1 MSRNEDAMLHLN
13 WAKQAEKRGDFLAAR
28 MEHLK
33 CVESWKQSGDITEL
47 DKATREYEAFVRR
60 DPVFEKLLSILLPII
75 DSNPGILQSEIA
87 KQAESVDWA
96 TLYDYN
102 RPIARED
109 VYYALY
115 FAEKFNRITRAKKG
129 RSYELRI
136 AI

>member
-28 MEHLK
+28 MEYLK
-33 CVESWKQSGDITEL
+33 CVESWKQSDDIIEL
-47 DKATREYEAFVRR
+47 EKATREYEAFVRR

-75 DSNPGILQSEIA
+75 KSNPGILQSEIA

-115 FAEKFNRITRAKKG
+115 FAEKFDRITRTKKG

>member
-28 MEHLK
+28 MEYLK
-33 CVESWKQSGDITEL
+33 CVESWKQSDDIIEL
-47 DKATREYEAFVRR
+47 EKATREYEAFVRR
-60 DPVFEKLLSILLPII
+60 DPVFEKLLAILLPII
-75 DSNPGILQSEIA
+75 DSNPSILQSEIA

-115 FAEKFNRITRAKKG
+115 FAEKFDRITRTKKG

>member
-28 MEHLK
+28 IEYLK
-33 CVESWKQSGDITEL
+33 CVESWKQSDDIIEL
-47 DKATREYEAFVRR
+47 EKATREYEAFVRR

-75 DSNPGILQSEIA
+75 KSNPGILQSEIA
-87 KQAESVDWA
+87 KQVESVDWA

-115 FAEKFNRITRAKKG
+115 FAEKFDRITRTKKG